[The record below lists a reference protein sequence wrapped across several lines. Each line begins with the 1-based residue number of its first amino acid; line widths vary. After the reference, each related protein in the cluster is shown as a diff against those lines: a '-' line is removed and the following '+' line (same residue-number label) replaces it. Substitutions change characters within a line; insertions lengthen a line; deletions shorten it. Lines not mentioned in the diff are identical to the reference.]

1 MDGGVCLK
9 GGNKI
14 ILPRPPLDHGGSDE
28 SSDQRPPTVTINI
41 GLDNLHQ
48 QYDINY

>member
-28 SSDQRPPTVTINI
+28 SSDQTINI